1 MEKKDSSKLIPRKYS
16 LHSPVAQ
23 AYRAGSMPTDHQRL
37 LDGIKSILGEGVT
50 EGEIHLEDVLQVTG
64 YYRASALKMLRHMQN
79 FGLLETEPR
88 YRATWVKIL

>member
-1 MEKKDSSKLIPRKYS
+1 
-16 LHSPVAQ
+16 
-23 AYRAGSMPTDHQRL
+23 
-37 LDGIKSILGEGVT
+37 
-50 EGEIHLEDVLQVTG
+50 LQVTG